1 MWEGVCA
8 IAVVTRTCA
17 FACQLILIC
26 LPSYALPNEFDSFR
40 LERQQRGI
48 MQEGC
53 QGTGKCG
60 ATTNFKDLNVVPNK
74 SNRIESHRTE
84 AKAAATKI
92 NKQLERERES
102 RHSRARVAATHTHA
116 TLTHRQTETQ
126 SHAQLYPHSH
136 PHPLGTFCVV
146 HKLNCAHYQRLKVFS
161 DACGRSPVSISLSP
175 SPPLSPHL
183 LSRTGPWP

>member
-8 IAVVTRTCA
+8 IAVVARTCA

-40 LERQQRGI
+40 LEMQQRGI
-48 MQEGC
+48 RREGC
-53 QGTGKCG
+53 QGRGKCG
-60 ATTNFKDLNVVPNK
+60 ATTNFKDLNVVPSK

-102 RHSRARVAATHTHA
+102 RHSRARVAATHTCN
-116 TLTHRQTETQ
+116 THIDRHICTTI
-126 SHAQLYPHSH
+126 S
-136 PHPLGTFCVV
+136 TFTS
-146 HKLNCAHYQRLKVFS
+146 ASF
-161 DACGRSPVSISLSP
+161 G
-175 SPPLSPHL
+175 HL
-183 LSRTGPWP
+183 LCCA